1 MVAHINTK
9 RHKEAA
15 KAVAGTK
22 SVSSFFRR
30 DISSSTINAESLWAM
45 FTAKHNL
52 AFLSSDHANKL
63 FREMFPDSEIAK
75 KFACGRTKATA
86 IVKEALSPFYHKKA
100 VNNLSNN
107 AFSLLMDESND
118 KVDKSCII
126 LVRVLDS
133 AVGDVKTR
141 FLDMPVVNVG
151 NAPNLFR
158 ALKDSLEKHGLDFSK
173 AVAFMSDT
181 TNVMKGAR
189 SGVQKL
195 IKEEIPTLYDVGCIC
210 HLANLTIKAGLQ
222 ELPIDI
228 DQLFVDIFYYFQH
241 SSKRNQ
247 EFVDNWHSLFTSEPG
262 VILKHCPTRWL
273 SLLRCVDRY
282 LRQIDGLVSY
292 FLSCN
297 EQTDKV
303 ISITERLQNPFTKPI
318 LHFLMYVLPCMDRF
332 NRLFQKSSENT
343 TCELYVEMNRLVRLY
358 AANLMTN
365 EAILKATDNLKHLKF
380 DATNQLPDENLG
392 IGDNTWAAIA
402 VVEQEHDT
410 KPFFASIR
418 RFYLSSIKKML
429 KKFPFGDSLLNDLGI
444 LQPDKVFTYQTNT
457 VLRLAKKFPQ
467 LELATP
473 TCLDHLKEEFSDFL
487 LSPSEIQPF
496 ITTYSAWDPSFNPYR
511 AAEKVEKSRPGAFW
525 HKIAQSMRSLDG
537 EPRFPLLSKLM
548 AGLLSIPSS
557 NADSE
562 RGFSML
568 RKIHTAQR
576 SNLDHST
583 IVSLMSLKFNCDSCC
598 YDTKLTSELLSDCKK
613 ATLKSLHSSQAQE
626 SAHSS
631 S

>member
-1 MVAHINTK
+1 M
-9 RHKEAA
+9 
-15 KAVAGTK
+15 
-22 SVSSFFRR
+22 
-30 DISSSTINAESLWAM
+30 
-45 FTAKHNL
+45 
-52 AFLSSDHANKL
+52 
-63 FREMFPDSEIAK
+63 
-75 KFACGRTKATA
+75 
-86 IVKEALSPFYHKKA
+86 
-100 VNNLSNN
+100 
-107 AFSLLMDESND
+107 
-118 KVDKSCII
+118 
-126 LVRVLDS
+126 DS

-173 AVAFMSDT
+173 AMAFMSDT

-195 IKEEIPTLYDVGCIC
+195 IKDEIPTLYDVGCIC

-247 EFVDNWHSLFTSEPG
+247 EFVDNWHSMFTSEPG

-282 LRQIDGLVSY
+282 LKQIDGLVSY
-292 FLSCN
+292 FLSYN
-297 EQTDKV
+297 EQTAKV
-303 ISITERLQNPFTKPI
+303 ISITDRLENPFTKPI
-318 LHFLMYVLPCMDRF
+318 LHFLIYVLPCMDRF

-365 EAILKATDNLKHLKF
+365 DAILEATDNLRLLNF

-392 IGDNTWAAIA
+392 IGYNTWVTLA

-410 KPFFASIR
+410 KSFFASIR
-418 RFYLSSIKKML
+418 RFYLSSIKKMQ

-444 LQPDKVFTYQTNT
+444 LQPNKASTYEANT

-467 LELATP
+467 LELDTP
-473 TCLDHLKEEFSDFL
+473 ERLDQLKEEFSDFL
-487 LSPSEIQPF
+487 LSPSEIQPL
-496 ITTYSAWDPSFNPYR
+496 ITSYSAWDPSFNAYR
-511 AAEKVEKSRPGAFW
+511 AAEKVEKPRPGAFW
-525 HKIAQSMRSLDG
+525 HQIAQMRSFDG

-568 RKIHTAQR
+568 RKIHTDQR

-583 IVSLMSLKFNCDSCC
+583 VVSLMSLKFNCDSCC
-598 YDTKLTSELLSDCKK
+598 YDTKLTTELLSDCKK
-613 ATLKSLHSSQAQE
+613 ATFKSLHQASSATGSSSAADSSSQ
-626 SAHSS
+626 
-631 S
+631 

>member
-1 MVAHINTK
+1 
-9 RHKEAA
+9 
-15 KAVAGTK
+15 
-22 SVSSFFRR
+22 
-30 DISSSTINAESLWAM
+30 
-45 FTAKHNL
+45 
-52 AFLSSDHANKL
+52 
-63 FREMFPDSEIAK
+63 MFPDSEIAK
-75 KFACGRTKATA
+75 KFGCGRTKATA
-86 IVKEALSPFYHKKA
+86 IVKEAISPFYHKKA
-100 VNNLSNN
+100 ITHLSNN
-107 AFSLLMDESND
+107 AFSILTDESND

-126 LVRVLDS
+126 LVKVLDS
-133 AVGDVKTR
+133 AVGDVVTR

-151 NAPNLFR
+151 NAPNLFQ
-158 ALKDSLEKHGLDFSK
+158 ALKDSLEKYGLDFSK

-181 TNVMKGAR
+181 TNVMKGKR

-195 IKEEIPTLYDVGCIC
+195 IKDEIPTLYDVGCIC

-228 DQLFVDIFYYFQH
+228 DQLFVDIFYYFHH

-247 EFVDNWHSLFTSEPG
+247 EFSDNWHSMFTSEPG

-282 LRQIDGLVSY
+282 LKQIDGLVSY

-297 EQTDKV
+297 EQTAKV

-343 TCELYVEMNRLVRLY
+343 TCELYNEMNRLVRLY
-358 AANLMTN
+358 AANFLTN
-365 EAILKATDNLKHLKF
+365 ETILEASDKLTHLNF

-392 IGDNTWAAIA
+392 IGDNTWAALA

-410 KPFFASIR
+410 KFFFASIR
-418 RFYLSSIKKML
+418 KFYLSSIKKML
-429 KKFPFGDSLLNDLGI
+429 KKFPFGDPLLKDLGI
-444 LQPDKVFTYQTNT
+444 LQPHKASTYEART

-467 LELATP
+467 LELSTP
-473 TCLDHLKEEFSDFL
+473 ECLDRLREEFTDFL
-487 LSPSEIQPF
+487 LSPSEIQPL
-496 ITTYSAWDPSFNPYR
+496 ITTYSAWDPSFNPHTS
-511 AAEKVEKSRPGAFW
+511 AEKVAKPRPGAFW
-525 HKIAQSMRSLDG
+525 HNIAQMRSLDG
-537 EPRFPLLSKLM
+537 EQRFPFLSKLM

-568 RKIHTAQR
+568 RKIHNDQR

-613 ATLKSLHSSQAQE
+613 ATFKSLHHYTT
-626 SAHSS
+626 SATDSS
-631 S
+631 SVQ